1 MTRIVILGGAGFLGS
16 HLCDV
21 FLNKGSE
28 VVAIDNFSTGSI
40 ENLKHLL
47 KRKTF
52 SLIEGDICDP
62 IQVKGKI
69 DLIMNF
75 ASPASPKAYM
85 QMPLE
90 TLRAGS
96 LGTEN
101 AALLALENDC
111 RLLMASTSEVYG
123 DPLVSPQSESY
134 FGNVNPNGIRSC
146 YDEAKR
152 YSEALLMAY
161 KRTSGLRL
169 GIARIFNTYGPR
181 LHPYDGRVISTLIR
195 QAINDEDLTI
205 HGDGTQTRSFC
216 YVDDLIRGIVALA
229 ESDELGP
236 INLGN
241 DADISVIELACLILE
256 INKSKNRIV
265 FEPRMND
272 DPKQRRPDLSLAKTR
287 LNWTPETSLEVGL
300 SKTLQWFKK

>member
-1 MTRIVILGGAGFLGS
+1 
-16 HLCDV
+16 
-21 FLNKGSE
+21 
-28 VVAIDNFSTGSI
+28 
-40 ENLKHLL
+40 L

-52 SLIEGDICDP
+52 SLIETDICDP

-101 AALLALENDC
+101 AALLALENEC

-216 YVDDLIRGIVALA
+216 YVDDLIRGIIALA

-241 DADISVIELACLILE
+241 DSEISVIELAHLILE
-256 INKSKNRIV
+256 INGSKNRIV

-287 LNWTPETSLEVGL
+287 LNWMPETSLEVGL